1 VPPSAA
7 DAAARRAFVAAHTE
21 RVAAP
26 LVPHV
31 HLRLAT
37 EVTPLWRATQAWLD
51 ERELPP
57 PFWAFAW
64 AGGLAVA
71 RAIADGVIDVRG
83 RDVLDLASGSGLVAI
98 AAALAGAARV
108 RAVDLDPFAIAAI
121 ELAAADNGVAVE
133 ARVADAVDAVLE
145 PADVV
150 LAGDV
155 FYDRTIAECM
165 HRALLGAAA
174 RGARAFAGDP
184 HRAYAPPGW
193 EVVLALDVPTTLDL
207 EGRASMASRVLAAPS
222 PHAVRA
228 GAGLETSLGGR

>member
-1 VPPSAA
+1 MPPSAA

-21 RVAAP
+21 VVAAP

-31 HLRLAT
+31 RLRLAT

-51 ERELPP
+51 ERDLPP

-98 AAALAGAARV
+98 AAAMAGAARV
-108 RAVDLDPFAIAAI
+108 RAVDLDPFAVAAI
-121 ELAAADNGVAVE
+121 ELAAADNGVVIE
-133 ARVADAVDAVLE
+133 ASVADAAEAARDPGE
-145 PADVV
+145 IV

-155 FYDRTIAECM
+155 FYDSMIAECM

-174 RGARAFAGDP
+174 AGARAYAGDP
-184 HRAYAPPGW
+184 HRAYAPRGW
-193 EVVLALDVPTTLDL
+193 EVVLALEVPTTFDL
-207 EGRASMASRVLAAPS
+207 EGRA
-222 PHAVRA
+222 
-228 GAGLETSLGGR
+228 